1 MSAVGHKKRVSQ
13 NMLQRTLL
21 MGSEKRS
28 DLDSL
33 GAMGFGR
40 GPDVIAS
47 VVCDEVCWFLDACV
61 TGEII
66 TKPWSAKHVPNKH
79 SLEAQT
85 KNSRAS

>member
-1 MSAVGHKKRVSQ
+1 
-13 NMLQRTLL
+13 

-28 DLDSL
+28 GLDLL

-47 VVCDEVCWFLDACV
+47 VVCDEVCSLLDARV
-61 TGEII
+61 AGGMI
-66 TKPWSAKHVPNKH
+66 TKLWSAKHVPNKH